1 MGREKTKR
9 NLVFKPAFKDFIPE
23 NKVYNGITHLLDEE
37 MEAMYLMDILDLYQE
52 EAAISMEV
60 SRPTFT
66 RILKNARQKLT
77 RALVYGNKISIED
90 TNTACVIAICSASKD
105 NFNSILSTD
114 QYISIYKVENGE
126 VTLIKLFESDVFL
139 KKQKPAI
146 VLPQIFLDF
155 NVNIFLSTRIGEGV
169 KNSLL
174 AKGIQTIEKQIE
186 SKEDLIGL
194 LSS

>member
-9 NLVFKPAFKDFIPE
+9 NLVFKPAFKDFVPE
-23 NKVYNGITHLLDEE
+23 NKINTGITHLLDEE
-37 MEAMYLMDILDLYQE
+37 MEAIYLMDILDLYQE
-52 EAAISMEV
+52 EAALSMEV

-77 RALVYGNKISIED
+77 RALVYGNKISIQD
-90 TNTACVIAICSASKD
+90 DNLTYIVAVCSASKD
-105 NFNSILSTD
+105 NFKSILSTD
-114 QYISIYKVENGE
+114 QYIFIYKVENSE

-146 VLPQIFLDF
+146 VLPQIFLQF

>member
-174 AKGIQTIEKQIE
+174 AKGIQTIEKQI
-186 SKEDLIGL
+186 SKKEDLITL
-194 LSS
+194 LDS

>member
-23 NKVYNGITHLLDEE
+23 NKVYNGITHLLHEE
-37 MEAMYLMDILDLYQE
+37 MEAIYLMDILDLYQE

-90 TNTACVIAICSASKD
+90 ANSAYIVAICSASKD
-105 NFNSILSTD
+105 DFKSILSTD
-114 QYISIYKVENGE
+114 QYISIYKVEKSE

-146 VLPQIFLDF
+146 ILPQLFLQF

-174 AKGIQTIEKQIE
+174 SKGIQTIEKQIE

>member
-23 NKVYNGITHLLDEE
+23 EKVYNGITHLLHEE
-37 MEAMYLMDILDLYQE
+37 MEAIYLMDILELYQE
-52 EAAISMEV
+52 EAAKSMEV

-90 TNTACVIAICSASKD
+90 ANTAYIIAICSASKD
-105 NFNSILSTD
+105 NFESILSTD
-114 QYISIYKVENGE
+114 QYISIYKVENSE

-174 AKGIQTIEKQIE
+174 AKGIQTIEKQIKT
-186 SKEDLIGL
+186 KEDLIGL
-194 LSS
+194 SNS

>member
-1 MGREKTKR
+1 MGREKTRR
-9 NLVFKPAFKDFIPE
+9 NLVFKPLFKDFIPE
-23 NKVYNGITHLLDEE
+23 KKIYNGITHLLHEE
-37 MEAMYLMDILDLYQE
+37 MEAIYLMDILELYQE
-52 EAAISMEV
+52 EAAKSMEI

-90 TNTACVIAICSASKD
+90 ANTAYIIAICSASKD
-105 NFNSILSTD
+105 NFESILSTD
-114 QYISIYKVENGE
+114 QYIFIYKVENSE

-146 VLPQIFLDF
+146 VLPQIFLQF

>member
-9 NLVFKPAFKDFIPE
+9 TLVFKPAFKDFIPE

-37 MEAMYLMDILDLYQE
+37 MESIYLMDILDLYQE
-52 EAAISMEV
+52 EAAISMNV

-90 TNTACVIAICSASKD
+90 ANTPHIVAICTASKD
-105 NFNSILSTD
+105 NFESMLSTD
-114 QYISIYKVENGE
+114 QYISIYKIEDNE
-126 VTLIKLFESDVFL
+126 ITLLKSIESDVYL
-139 KKQKPAI
+139 KNSKPAV

-155 NVNIFLSTRIGEGV
+155 NVTIFLSTKIGEGL

-174 AKGIQTIEKQIE
+174 AKGIQVIEKQITDKNE
-186 SKEDLIGL
+186 LIGI
-194 LSS
+194 

>member
-1 MGREKTKR
+1 
-9 NLVFKPAFKDFIPE
+9 
-23 NKVYNGITHLLDEE
+23 
-37 MEAMYLMDILDLYQE
+37 MDILELYQE
-52 EAAISMEV
+52 EAAKSMEI

-90 TNTACVIAICSASKD
+90 ANTAYIIAICSASKD
-105 NFNSILSTD
+105 NFESILSTD
-114 QYISIYKVENGE
+114 QYIFIYKVENSE

-146 VLPQIFLDF
+146 VLPQIFLQF

>member
-1 MGREKTKR
+1 M
-9 NLVFKPAFKDFIPE
+9 
-23 NKVYNGITHLLDEE
+23 THLLDEE
-37 MEAMYLMDILDLYQE
+37 MEAIYLMDILNLYQE

-90 TNTACVIAICSASKD
+90 SNSAFIVAICSASKD
-105 NFNSILSTD
+105 NFNSMLSTD
-114 QYISIYKVENGE
+114 EYISIYKVENSE
-126 VTLIKLFESDVFL
+126 VTLLKQFQSDVYL

-155 NVNIFLSTRIGEGV
+155 NVNIFLSNRIGEGV

-174 AKGIQTIEKQIE
+174 AKGIQTIEKKIE
-186 SKEDLIGL
+186 KKEDLINL
-194 LSS
+194 LNA